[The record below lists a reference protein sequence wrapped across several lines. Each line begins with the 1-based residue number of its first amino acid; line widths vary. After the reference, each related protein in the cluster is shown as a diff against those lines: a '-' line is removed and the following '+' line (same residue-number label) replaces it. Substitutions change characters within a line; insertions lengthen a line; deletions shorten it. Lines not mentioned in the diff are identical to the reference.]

1 MNKIHFRSAIA
12 FLALTAV
19 VAGCD
24 NPVSDDDD
32 DHAVP
37 SGIVIR
43 AGTTEMIRVVGFQ
56 NPVVTG
62 ALTVSAGGQSPVLR
76 ATYIDSEGDD
86 ITLVDEY
93 YLGVA
98 SVSSATAT
106 WQGTAEGAFTGRVI
120 GHEAGATT
128 LGFQLYHGPLG
139 GGHPEP
145 RGAYV
150 VPVTVTATQP

>member
-1 MNKIHFRSAIA
+1 MNKIHFRSV
-12 FLALTAV
+12 LALLAV
-19 VAGCD
+19 VAVSAGCD
-24 NPVSDDDD
+24 NPVSDDDE

-43 AGTTEMIRVVGFQ
+43 TGGAELIRVVGFI

-62 ALTVSAGGQSPVLR
+62 ALTVSANGQTPLLT
-76 ATYIDSEGDD
+76 ATYIDDEGDD
-86 ITLVDEY
+86 ITLLPEY
-93 YLGVA
+93 YLGVTPA
-98 SVSSATAT
+98 SSATVT
-106 WQGTAEGAFTGRVI
+106 WQGTAEGAFTGRAI
-120 GHEAGATT
+120 GHEAGTTT

-150 VPVTVTATQP
+150 VPITVTATQP